1 MPRGQRSM
9 VFLGLRQRFLLNG
22 SEKNGEKII
31 KCLYTLLA
39 TLSVLLFG
47 FSPSSS
53 QASSTLKTNEC
64 IRKVVY
70 AEARGESKL
79 GQRAVAHV
87 ILNRARSSSRTVC
100 VVVSQPGQ
108 FRFRNAPKSF
118 NMPKLGKD
126 PTNGATHFRTKDMP
140 VWLGLKKKIR
150 IGNHTFYGN

>member
-1 MPRGQRSM
+1 MKVKS
-9 VFLGLRQRFLLNG
+9 LLSG

-31 KCLYTLLA
+31 KCLYMISATLLGA
-39 TLSVLLFG
+39 LFL
-47 FSPSSS
+47 FSSSPSL
-53 QASSTLKTNEC
+53 ASSSLQTNEC
-64 IRKVVY
+64 IRKTVY

-100 VVVSQPGQ
+100 MVVSQPGQ

-118 NMPKLGKD
+118 NVPELGKD

-140 VWLGLKKKIR
+140 KWLGLKKKVR
-150 IGNHTFYGN
+150 IGNHTFYGR